1 MGESSA
7 EDISFAWVTHR
18 KGEVHLAGGI
28 RKPDP
33 EIDMTPPDAFYEER
47 LRGIPVDVVA
57 TESANDHPLAADYA
71 LYGYPLAA
79 GV

>member
-1 MGESSA
+1 
-7 EDISFAWVTHR
+7 
-18 KGEVHLAGGI
+18 
-28 RKPDP
+28 
-33 EIDMTPPDAFYEER
+33 MTPPDAFYEER